1 MKRAQ
6 AKVLQNTS
14 SNVIYTEIYYPP
26 ISKNF
31 VYSGRILK
39 DNRQSR
45 YLHLK
50 FLLEKRVVAS
60 NKILVIDDTTVV
72 RVKVR
77 EMLPPGNFEVL
88 EAKDGL
94 EGLNFILQEK
104 LSLIMLD
111 FLLPKMS
118 GWEVFQKVQ
127 ADPELRKIP
136 LVLMSGRKEEVTEK
150 ITEPF
155 EYFEFLGKPFDQKQ
169 LISAI
174 KLAMT
179 KAKLPRPELVPVAAG
194 VAVKNS
200 TIATSGVASATAV
213 APSVTNTAMPTAA
226 SNATPTP
233 IAANAAMPTAASNAT
248 PSVGGASNAE
258 INALN
263 EKMVKMQA
271 EIDGLKKQ
279 LTQVVTFIKQ
289 KIK

>member
-1 MKRAQ
+1 M
-6 AKVLQNTS
+6 
-14 SNVIYTEIYYPP
+14 
-26 ISKNF
+26 
-31 VYSGRILK
+31 
-39 DNRQSR
+39 
-45 YLHLK
+45 
-50 FLLEKRVVAS
+50 AS

-88 EAKDGL
+88 EAKDGV

-136 LVLMSGRKEEVTEK
+136 LVIMSGRKEEVTEK
-150 ITEPF
+150 IQEPF

-179 KAKLPRPELVPVAAG
+179 KAKQPRPELVPVGAT

-200 TIATSGVASATAV
+200 TFATSGVANGTVV
-213 APSVTNTAMPTAA
+213 APSVANTAMPTV
-226 SNATPTP
+226 
-233 IAANAAMPTAASNAT
+233 ASNAT
-248 PSVGGASNAE
+248 PSAGGASDTE

-263 EKMVKMQA
+263 DKIVKMQA